1 MLYACFCL
9 NHFLLIIRKLDK
21 IMILTFWICTAL
33 LFWYLFHTSGGG
45 SLGFAGGAWISIVVM
60 VIIAIIISFI
70 FGISLE
76 N

>member
-1 MLYACFCL
+1 M
-9 NHFLLIIRKLDK
+9 
-21 IMILTFWICTAL
+21 
-33 LFWYLFHTSGGG
+33 SGGG

-76 N
+76 NITGF